1 MRRKVPII
9 VGAILGTAHFV
20 LVGIPFILSKG
31 GGESIAYQI
40 YFLDFPL
47 YAAAEAMF
55 QRLLLSSVLF
65 NFLWFVMLGTVMYGL
80 LGFIIGLAFS
90 RGFRKTNA
98 ES

>member
-1 MRRKVPII
+1 MRKKVPVIM
-9 VGAILGTAHFV
+9 GALLGIAHFA

-47 YAAAEAMF
+47 YIAAEAIF

-65 NFLWFVMLGTVMYGL
+65 NFLWFVVLGTALYGL
-80 LGFIIGLAFS
+80 LGFIIGLVFS
-90 RGFRKTNA
+90 RGFHRTT
-98 ES
+98 E